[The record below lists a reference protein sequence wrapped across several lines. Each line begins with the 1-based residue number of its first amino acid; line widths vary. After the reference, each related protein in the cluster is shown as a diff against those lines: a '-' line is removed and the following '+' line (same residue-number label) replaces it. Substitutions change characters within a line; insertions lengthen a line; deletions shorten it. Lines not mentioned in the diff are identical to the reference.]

1 MEIDARGKPCPT
13 PVVLTK
19 KALESMDEGV
29 VSVLVDSEVSKE
41 NVVKF
46 VTSQGLNPDVE
57 EKKGTFRITAVKGY
71 ACSVPSRTEQT
82 KEGGKIV
89 VYIGSNA
96 QGSGDCELGEKL
108 MKSFI
113 SNIKNMKQL
122 PSTIIFLNTGVYL
135 TTLNDDTVSE
145 LKQLEGVEILSCGMC
160 LEHFNLKDK
169 LRVGD
174 ITNGL
179 VVMEKL
185 FEADRVIRP

>member
-19 KALESMDEGV
+19 KALESITEGV
-29 VSVLVDSEVSKE
+29 VTVLVDSEVSKE
-41 NVVKF
+41 NVIKF
-46 VTSQGLNPDVE
+46 AASQGCSAEVE
-57 EKKGTFRITAVKGY
+57 AENGIFKITVVKGY
-71 ACSVPSRTEQT
+71 FCGVISKQEEVKAGE
-82 KEGGKIV
+82 KIV
-89 VYIGSNA
+89 IYIGSNS

-135 TTLNDDTVSE
+135 TTLNDDTVNE
-145 LKQLEGVEILSCGMC
+145 LKHLEGVEILSCGMC

-169 LRVGD
+169 LRVGSV
-174 ITNGL
+174 TNGL

-185 FEADRVIRP
+185 FEADKVIRP